1 VDLDRLEQAATYAAE
16 ASFCGLGQAAPVP
29 IITGLRYFRE
39 EFEAHTQGKCPTGVC
54 PMDRKQ

>member
-1 VDLDRLEQAATYAAE
+1 
-16 ASFCGLGQAAPVP
+16 LGQAAPVP